1 MCGALM
7 FLIFFLFQV
16 VNFTSVM
23 AANATFLYGPIS
35 HRMPRYKD
43 LSTTMDS
50 EVHLSEMHLQLSLMV
65 TQYSVTV
72 VKTLKGKHLTK
83 SSNSTTQNVL

>member
-1 MCGALM
+1 ME
-7 FLIFFLFQV
+7 
-16 VNFTSVM
+16 
-23 AANATFLYGPIS
+23 ANATFLYGPIS
-35 HRMPRYKD
+35 HKMPRYED
-43 LSTTMDS
+43 LSTPMGS

-83 SSNSTTQNVL
+83 SSNSPTQNVL